1 MSNNEA
7 AVYAGK
13 LIVGLTG
20 NIATGKTAVMRMAA
34 ERGALTIDAD
44 KIVHELMDNDA
55 NMQAAL
61 AVAFGPGVRREDGRI
76 NRQAL
81 GKIVFNDPQALA
93 DLEAMVHPAVRRI
106 LDERLLE
113 SEQDIIFVEAIKL
126 LEGDIADTCH
136 QIWVTR
142 CTPGRQLE
150 RLRVCRGM
158 ETKEAKQRIK
168 GQSSQEEKVA
178 RADVVIDTNGL
189 MKDTELQF
197 NMAWSRLPDPASV
210 ADMPRLPLP
219 DEDEPPLPGT
229 EELTPRETAVPP
241 PKPKSA
247 VEKKPTPPPPTKPV
261 EPVVQAD
268 ISPDEVQVRRARP
281 SDIPSILLLIQR
293 ATDGRVKMKRKD
305 LLLALS
311 ERGYFLGQVGAEV
324 CAVMGYYMDS
334 QVAQVDEI
342 YFYPP
347 EMIQATGDAI
357 LKEIEQSAF
366 AHMGQIIVTFLPLD
380 TPDALRQ
387 IFAQH
392 GYESLPK
399 EELARNWQL
408 AIDESQPENTEFVI
422 KIMNDIRKV
431 GDQ

>member
-1 MSNNEA
+1 MSNNET

-20 NIATGKTAVMRMAA
+20 NIATGKTAVMRLAA
-34 ERGALTIDAD
+34 EQGALTIDAD

-61 AVAFGPGVRREDGRI
+61 AVAFGSEVRREDGRI
-76 NRQAL
+76 NRKAL

-93 DLEAMVHPAVRRI
+93 DLEAMVHPAVRRV

-113 SEQDIIFVEAIKL
+113 SEQNIIFVEAIKL
-126 LEGDIADTCH
+126 LEGDIANVCH
-136 QIWVTR
+136 QVWVTR
-142 CTPGRQLE
+142 CAPGRQLE
-150 RLRVCRGM
+150 RLRVCRGL

-210 ADMPRLPLP
+210 ADIPRLPLP
-219 DEDEPPLPGT
+219 DESEPPLPGT
-229 EELTPRETAVPP
+229 EELTPPETAVTPAP
-241 PKPKSA
+241 PKPVIA
-247 VEKKPTPPPPTKPV
+247 EKPAPPPATKPAKSV
-261 EPVVQAD
+261 PQAD
-268 ISPDEVQVRRARP
+268 IAPDEVQVRRARP

-311 ERGYFLGQVGAEV
+311 ERGYFLGQVGPEI

-334 QVAQVDEI
+334 QVAQIDEI

-347 EMIQATGDAI
+347 EFIQATGYAI

-366 AHMGQIIVTFLPLD
+366 AHMGQIIVAFLPQN
-380 TPDALRQ
+380 TPDALRK
-387 IFAQH
+387 IFIQH
-392 GYESLPK
+392 GYETPPK

-431 GDQ
+431 GE